1 MVWHVLLLGKH
12 TVTLVKAS
20 FAVTKLCGAGP
31 ASTTM
36 GCTFPVCCTGFT
48 VNVAVPALLVSWVEA
63 AVTPPDAAV
72 NKPEAE
78 IVPARAARVTAEL
91 KLPVPVTVAEHWLV
105 WPYWMVEGEQLTL
118 TDVIVVGGTLLP
130 PPQAAISVRLASTS
144 NSPSFCTIVSPL
156 ADIAGL
162 DALRQ

>member
-1 MVWHVLLLGKH
+1 M
-12 TVTLVKAS
+12 
-20 FAVTKLCGAGP
+20 
-31 ASTTM
+31 
-36 GCTFPVCCTGFT
+36 
-48 VNVAVPALLVSWVEA
+48 SWVEVA
-63 AVTPPDAAV
+63 VIVTWSDVTPPDGAV

-78 IVPARAARVTAEL
+78 IVPLLAAHVTPEL
-91 KLPVPVTVAEHWLV
+91 KFPVPVTVAEHWLV

-130 PPQAAISVRLASTS
+130 LPPQAAISVRLASTS

>member
-1 MVWHVLLLGKH
+1 
-12 TVTLVKAS
+12 
-20 FAVTKLCGAGP
+20 
-31 ASTTM
+31 
-36 GCTFPVCCTGFT
+36 
-48 VNVAVPALLVSWVEA
+48 LLVSWVEVA
-63 AVTPPDAAV
+63 VIVTWSDVTPPDGAV

-78 IVPARAARVTAEL
+78 IVPALAAHVTAEL

-130 PPQAAISVRLASTS
+130 PPQATISVRLASTS